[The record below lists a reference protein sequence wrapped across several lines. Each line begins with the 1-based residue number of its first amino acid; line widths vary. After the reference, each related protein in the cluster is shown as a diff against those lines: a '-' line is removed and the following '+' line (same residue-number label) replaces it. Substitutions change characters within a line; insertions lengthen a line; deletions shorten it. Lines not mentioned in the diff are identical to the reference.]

1 MISCDRLTT
10 TVSRLAT
17 PLCYRRLWRRPLSH
31 ARQRAPHR
39 LEWAGGRSWPAPWAS
54 LAWAPLPTS
63 PRSLTRSGPLV
74 SIAEVLPPA
83 IPAPAEAPE
92 LLALGR
98 ELDRLTA
105 VYIEAAERQARAIE
119 LFNQLAPA
127 VPDDL
132 LHDPGKSMLW
142 RTVLACEVRG
152 GRQGYF
158 TKAHQAFV
166 LSEEECDL
174 HGKRPYLDLPCRRS
188 RAPLS
193 VKQGGDVDSVLVAR
207 RRHRTRRAC
216 SKP

>member
-1 MISCDRLTT
+1 MRQANHDRITT
-10 TVSRLAT
+10 RHTAML
-17 PLCYRRLWRRPLSH
+17 
-31 ARQRAPHR
+31 
-39 LEWAGGRSWPAPWAS
+39 PAPM
-54 LAWAPLPTS
+54 APSAFACPPAGSTS
-63 PRSLTRSGPLV
+63 PGMGRRALLARALGVLGLGATANVAAIVSTRSGPLV